1 MKLFSI
7 FIAACLIGMLMSG
20 VVLMPEPVEAQ
31 AAEIVMGIIA
41 IAALLGTG
49 IFFIML
55 IVMPCIFFIISL
67 FLIPILL
74 SLVIGAICLVI
85 GAIIGGI
92 LMLSSPLLILAAAL
106 AIITLPLWGIP
117 FIFFLLSVGIFGFVI
132 SVAVGIFGIITFGI
146 SIMLAIML
154 AMLAIPILLIGALIL
169 QIVFGIPVFSILLS
183 LLQMGGQLILTPLS
197 LLKPLISGISKFI
210 PSLMGSFSKI
220 GKVETSEVIA

>member
-1 MKLFSI
+1 
-7 FIAACLIGMLMSG
+7 
-20 VVLMPEPVEAQ
+20 VY
-31 AAEIVMGIIA
+31 
-41 IAALLGTG
+41 
-49 IFFIML
+49 
-55 IVMPCIFFIISL
+55 FFIISL